1 LKLEGR
7 HCSWCVGDFI
17 QDLGIT
23 RSTMVLSL
31 VVGGGGGG
39 SWCDGVIVGFA
50 FFLVLLDGFMRSMTM
65 AGSYCILLTVC

>member
-1 LKLEGR
+1 
-7 HCSWCVGDFI
+7 
-17 QDLGIT
+17 
-23 RSTMVLSL
+23 MVLSL